1 VKDLTP
7 SNCFKS
13 SFIYDTICCNKSIYR
28 YIHIRYFKSTV
39 FIFILNRCYDILFLC
54 YMTINRNQNHVT
66 FLYIEFLLGYLNIDC
81 EFEVQKKLWQNPD
94 QLISMPMEY
103 WTPYP
108 WYIDPPTHGISTPLS
123 MVYRP
128 PYPIQLLTFNA
139 VYSWLYRPGEWMI
152 DRGQRPRLINH
163 WPGPHSHE

>member
-1 VKDLTP
+1 LSQVI
-7 SNCFKS
+7 SNYSWTHVTCS
-13 SFIYDTICCNKSIYR
+13 SFISLSKLRNIIIGSYHYKSMEKSLMTIL

-39 FIFILNRCYDILFLC
+39 FIFILNRCYDIYFLC
-54 YMTINRNQNHVT
+54 YMTINSNQYHVT

-108 WYIDPPTHGISTPLS
+108 WYIDPPTNGISTKVNQS
-123 MVYRP
+123 
-128 PYPIQLLTFNA
+128 LTRSA
-139 VYSWLYRPGEWMI
+139 
-152 DRGQRPRLINH
+152 
-163 WPGPHSHE
+163 